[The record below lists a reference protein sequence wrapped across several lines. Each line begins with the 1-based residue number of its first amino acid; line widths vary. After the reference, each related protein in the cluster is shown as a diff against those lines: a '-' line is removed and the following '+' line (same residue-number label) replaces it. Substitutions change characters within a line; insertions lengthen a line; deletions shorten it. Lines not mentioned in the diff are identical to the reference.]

1 MQNKIFIYRSINKQK
16 HTQYCT
22 LYGFPCS
29 WEKQEKVKQRK
40 DCSQKKFGNSFVKF
54 QKWHPSTNQG
64 NERKEK
70 ARHTRTQ
77 PRQLVSSFCFF
88 LKSFSCKH
96 SLFCSKSHRIG
107 SNHKKYVIVNTCYDD
122 TRMTSPTS
130 TSSAQRKKK
139 PNKQKTLHRFGENW
153 VQVPLMFTMLVKM
166 ELLQK
171 TRCYCVCVKVND
183 NILVGFLMFFF
194 FLLLSGNNFSGKIMA
209 N

>member
-1 MQNKIFIYRSINKQK
+1 MQNKIFIYRSINKQR
-16 HTQYCT
+16 HTQYCI
-22 LYGFPCS
+22 LHGFSCS

-64 NERKEK
+64 KERKEK
-70 ARHTRTQ
+70 AHHTHTQ
-77 PRQLVSSFCFF
+77 PRQLVSSWVCFF

-107 SNHKKYVIVNTCYDD
+107 SNHKRYVIVNTCYDD

-130 TSSAQRKKK
+130 TLSAENKNKKNG
-139 PNKQKTLHRFGENW
+139 PQVQERFGKNR
-153 VQVPLMFTMLVKM
+153 VQVPLMFTILVKM

-171 TRCYCVCVKVND
+171 TRRYCVCVKVNN
-183 NILVGFLMFFF
+183 NILVGFLMCFFF
-194 FLLLSGNNFSGKIMA
+194 SL
-209 N
+209 